1 MNPLEKKTVM
11 LNTVFNF
18 GATLVSQFISVYLY
32 IYTGSLPLMCLYI
45 IVRIGLFPIFFML
58 GNHLSKRHSFTLTY
72 TLGLVFI
79 TLGLVFSLL
88 AGPLFEANPF
98 YVLIVAAIIGS
109 GEGFYYFSAN
119 TCNQI
124 VSSVETRAS
133 FLAYN
138 GIFSNI
144 TSLLAPI
151 FSSFVLANTATEME
165 GYRFILFSIIIIF
178 IFVIFMALSMSAR
191 SRDKDSSLLKALSLK
206 DKVWRDHCIAV
217 FFYGLRDGVGLNVIG
232 LLIYEAAGSG
242 GTYSKLQTLFSFIMI
257 FSYYLLKKVL
267 RRDRIERTMK
277 IGVLFKILSTYS
289 LIFVPNTVGAIFY
302 GIGNA
307 MAAAFYDNS
316 YSYLSANIIGRY
328 ANEMTARIVAKE
340 TYLSLA
346 RCTSMAL
353 VILAYFVLPK
363 AYYLQISVTLIT
375 LSTIVV
381 TRILLR
387 YKS

>member
-1 MNPLEKKTVM
+1 MEKKTVL

-45 IVRIGLFPIFFML
+45 IVRIGLFPVFFAL
-58 GNHLSKRHSFTLTY
+58 GNHLSKKHSFTLTY
-72 TLGLVFI
+72 TLGLIFI

-88 AGPLFEANPF
+88 AGPLFEMNPF

-124 VSSVETRAS
+124 VSGVESRAA
-133 FLAYN
+133 FLSYN
-138 GIFSNI
+138 GVFSNM

-151 FSSFVLANTATEME
+151 FSGFVLAHTSSEME
-165 GYRFILFSIIIIF
+165 GYRFILLTIIVIF
-178 IFVIFMALSMSAR
+178 VFVIFMALSVSAH
-191 SRDKDSSLLKALSLK
+191 SRDKDASLLKALSLK

-232 LLIYEAAGSG
+232 LLIYEAAGNG

-267 RRDRIERTMK
+267 RKDRIAATMR
-277 IGVLFKILSTYS
+277 IGVFFKILSTYS
-289 LIFVPNTVGAIFY
+289 LIFVPNTVGAVFY

-328 ANEMTARIVAKE
+328 ADEMTVRIVAKE

-353 VILAYFVLPK
+353 VILAYFLLPE
-363 AYYLQISVTLIT
+363 AYYLKISVTLIT
-375 LSTIVV
+375 LATIV
-381 TRILLR
+381 TTKILLKYR
-387 YKS
+387 S

>member
-1 MNPLEKKTVM
+1 MEKKTVL

-45 IVRIGLFPIFFML
+45 IVRIGLFPVFFAL
-58 GNHLSKRHSFTLTY
+58 GNHLSKKHSFTLTY
-72 TLGLVFI
+72 TLGLIFI
-79 TLGLVFSLL
+79 TLGLVFSLF
-88 AGPLFEANPF
+88 AGPLFEIDPF

-124 VSSVETRAS
+124 VSGVESRAA
-133 FLAYN
+133 FLSYN
-138 GIFSNI
+138 GVFSNI

-151 FSSFVLANTATEME
+151 YSGFVLSRTPSEME
-165 GYRFILFSIIIIF
+165 GYRFILLTIIVIF
-178 IFVIFMALSMSAR
+178 TFVIFMALSVSAR
-191 SRDKDSSLLKALSLK
+191 SKDKDASLLKALSLK

-232 LLIYEAAGSG
+232 LLIYEAAGNG

-267 RRDRIERTMK
+267 RKDRIGATMR

-328 ANEMTARIVAKE
+328 ADEMTVRIVAKE

-353 VILAYFVLPK
+353 VILAYFLLPE
-363 AYYLQISVTLIT
+363 AYYLKISVTLIT
-375 LSTIVV
+375 LATVV
-381 TRILLR
+381 TTKILLKYR
-387 YKS
+387 